1 MTTPGL
7 EFADGEV
14 ATLTFARPAKKNAI
28 TYAMWAAVPEV
39 VAEVEADP
47 SVKALVLAGAGPDFS
62 AGADISEFGRLRS
75 TAEGAAS
82 Y

>member
-1 MTTPGL
+1 MTT
-7 EFADGEV
+7 
-14 ATLTFARPAKKNAI
+14 
-28 TYAMWAAVPEV
+28 
-39 VAEVEADP
+39 P